1 MLSRMIK
8 ALIDALEV
16 FGWDMPLQEA
26 CWCTTLADNIPCE
39 LNVTGVTVKR
49 ELRAIGFKALGT
61 RITLDGRCRVEI
73 ENRIDRSWAAF
84 FSKKH
89 LLLCHA
95 ASVVARLKLL
105 QRLVPHTLFWC
116 AGSWHPTQG
125 DLRRLRSTQLAMAR
139 KIICTKRRPDE
150 PVDEFMPRSYR
161 LCNSFL
167 QSAGAES
174 WDRQAHIL
182 IARFAGHVARM
193 QAYAPERLTIQAL
206 HWRNQHWLDIIA
218 ASNNGR
224 QLHCRKLKVWRYE
237 RTLVQHFGK
246 NWEEQACDRETW
258 ERHIEDHFSSG

>member
-1 MLSRMIK
+1 MSIRQRSKRSWLAVKTYEAVCISQTEKFSVTSDDCLRVFVTTAFLEEWGVKLQSAYLHHLIFADNCWLFATSMNMLSRMIK
-8 ALIDALEV
+8 ALVDALTI

-26 CWCTTLADNIPCE
+26 CWCTTLADNISGE
-39 LNVTGVTVKR
+39 LNITGVTVKR

-139 KIICTKRRPDE
+139 KII
-150 PVDEFMPRSYR
+150 
-161 LCNSFL
+161 
-167 QSAGAES
+167 
-174 WDRQAHIL
+174 
-182 IARFAGHVARM
+182 
-193 QAYAPERLTIQAL
+193 
-206 HWRNQHWLDIIA
+206 
-218 ASNNGR
+218 
-224 QLHCRKLKVWRYE
+224 
-237 RTLVQHFGK
+237 
-246 NWEEQACDRETW
+246 
-258 ERHIEDHFSSG
+258 